1 MENELNMDCTRTRD
15 FINRLVHTESL
26 TDEETAKIILHTELC
41 ESCKTYLNQALQLK
55 LPTGNR
61 E

>member
-1 MENELNMDCTRTRD
+1 MELELNLDCMLTRD

-26 TDEETAKIILHTELC
+26 TDEETAKIILHTERC
-41 ESCKTYLNQALQLK
+41 ESCKTYLNEALQMK
-55 LPTGNR
+55 LSTGNR

>member
-1 MENELNMDCTRTRD
+1 MENELNMDCARTRD

-26 TDEETAKIILHTELC
+26 TDEETAKIILHTERC
-41 ESCKTYLNQALQLK
+41 ESCKTYLNEALQLI